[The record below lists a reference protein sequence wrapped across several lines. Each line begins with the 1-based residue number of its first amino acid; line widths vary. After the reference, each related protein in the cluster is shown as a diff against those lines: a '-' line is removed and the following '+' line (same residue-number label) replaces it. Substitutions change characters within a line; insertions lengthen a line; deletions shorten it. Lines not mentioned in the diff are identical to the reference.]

1 LLVVEQVAVDFTL
14 QLGSMMAGVRPAEL
28 FELPNRHDVRIS
40 RVKRNKLEILAEVM
54 AFGPLFSCS
63 SRRLRANLVVPL
75 YCIIGGPTVEFY
87 LVSEMGFFLG
97 GWHSIF

>member
-1 LLVVEQVAVDFTL
+1 MVVEQVAVDFTL

-63 SRRLRANLVVPL
+63 SRRLRANLTVPL
-75 YCIIGGPTVEFY
+75 YCIIGGPAVEFY
-87 LVSEMGFFLG
+87 LVSEMGCFLVE
-97 GWHSIF
+97 WRSIF